1 MEFDKDLRS
10 IQEARDLAALGDEA
24 AKVLEKYDE
33 EQIDKIIRNMVKTAE
48 EHAFELAQM
57 AVEETGFGVVNDKMY
72 KNHMASGML
81 YESIKDMKT
90 IGIINEN
97 KLKKTI
103 EIAVPVGLIMGIVP
117 STNPTSTVI
126 FKSIIALKSRNP
138 IIFSPHPSAAKCTL
152 RAAELMDQAAVEAG
166 APVNSINCMSN
177 LSMEATDT
185 LMHSKE
191 VKLIIATGGPG
202 MVKAAYSAGKPAIG
216 VGAGNSP
223 SYIERTADVREAV
236 EQIMAS
242 KTFDNG
248 TVCAS
253 EQSIIC
259 EKVNEA
265 EVISELERQG
275 GYFMTEEETNKV
287 CDLLFLLRSEER
299 RVGKE
304 CRSRWSPYH

>member
-72 KNHMASGML
+72 KNHMASRML

-138 IIFSPHPSAAKCTL
+138 II
-152 RAAELMDQAAVEAG
+152 
-166 APVNSINCMSN
+166 
-177 LSMEATDT
+177 
-185 LMHSKE
+185 
-191 VKLIIATGGPG
+191 
-202 MVKAAYSAGKPAIG
+202 
-216 VGAGNSP
+216 
-223 SYIERTADVREAV
+223 
-236 EQIMAS
+236 
-242 KTFDNG
+242 
-248 TVCAS
+248 
-253 EQSIIC
+253 
-259 EKVNEA
+259 
-265 EVISELERQG
+265 
-275 GYFMTEEETNKV
+275 
-287 CDLLFLLRSEER
+287 LLRSEER

>member
-48 EHAFELAQM
+48 EHTFELAQI
-57 AVEETGFGVVNDKMY
+57 AVKETGFGVVNDKMY

-259 EKVNEA
+259 EKVNEV

-287 CDLLFLLRSEER
+287 WQRDRKS
-299 RVGKE
+299 VV
-304 CRSRWSPYH
+304 